1 MSKLGITAIILTL
14 ALISTVPA
22 KTAAAPAPAE
32 APAPVSGRGPA
43 TPAPVETPAPVSGPG
58 PAASGPIP
66 GIDCITA
73 VSNASDCLDYVTT
86 GSNLT
91 VPEKNCCP
99 ELAGL
104 IESKPLCLC
113 QLLSGDVAKQF
124 GLSIDLGRAVNLPAV
139 CKIAN
144 APSAS
149 LCSVAGYPVAA
160 PASGPSTGLP
170 PPVPGTAAPASG
182 PSTGLPPPVPA
193 AESPGGLAASPSAG
207 ENGAASSIAGSAFAV
222 FGGLAFSIL
231 STLF

>member
-1 MSKLGITAIILTL
+1 MSKLGITTVILTL

-32 APAPVSGRGPA
+32 APAPVSGLGPA

-91 VPEKNCCP
+91 VPDKNCCP

-170 PPVPGTAAPASG
+170 P
-182 PSTGLPPPVPA
+182 LVPA

>member
-1 MSKLGITAIILTL
+1 MSKLGITTVILTL

-32 APAPVSGRGPA
+32 APAPVSGLGPA

-73 VSNASDCLDYVTT
+73 VSNATDCLDYVTT

-91 VPEKNCCP
+91 VPDKNCCP

-170 PPVPGTAAPASG
+170 P
-182 PSTGLPPPVPA
+182 LVPA

>member
-32 APAPVSGRGPA
+32 APAPVSGLGPA

-91 VPEKNCCP
+91 VPDKNCCP

-170 PPVPGTAAPASG
+170 P
-182 PSTGLPPPVPA
+182 LVPA

>member
-1 MSKLGITAIILTL
+1 MSKLGITTIILTL

-32 APAPVSGRGPA
+32 APAPVSGLGPA
-43 TPAPVETPAPVSGPG
+43 TPAPVETPASVSGPG

-73 VSNASDCLDYVTT
+73 VSNASDCLEYVTT

-91 VPEKNCCP
+91 VPDKNCCP

-104 IESKPLCLC
+104 IESRALCLC

-124 GLSIDLGRAVNLPAV
+124 GLSIDFGRAVNLPAV

-149 LCSVAGYPVAA
+149 LCSVAGYPV
-160 PASGPSTGLP
+160 
-170 PPVPGTAAPASG
+170 AAPASG

>member
-32 APAPVSGRGPA
+32 APAPVSGLGPA

-91 VPEKNCCP
+91 VPDKNCCP

-170 PPVPGTAAPASG
+170 PPVP
-182 PSTGLPPPVPA
+182 A

>member
-1 MSKLGITAIILTL
+1 MSKLGITTVILTL

-32 APAPVSGRGPA
+32 APAPVSGLGPA

-73 VSNASDCLDYVTT
+73 VSNATDCLDYVTT

-91 VPEKNCCP
+91 VPDKNCCP

-170 PPVPGTAAPASG
+170 PPVP
-182 PSTGLPPPVPA
+182 A

>member
-1 MSKLGITAIILTL
+1 MSKLGITTVILTL

-32 APAPVSGRGPA
+32 APAPVSGLGPA

-91 VPEKNCCP
+91 VPDKNCCP

-170 PPVPGTAAPASG
+170 PPVP
-182 PSTGLPPPVPA
+182 A

>member
-22 KTAAAPAPAE
+22 KTAAAPAPAPAE
-32 APAPVSGRGPA
+32 APAPVSGLGPA

-91 VPEKNCCP
+91 VPDKNCCP

-170 PPVPGTAAPASG
+170 P
-182 PSTGLPPPVPA
+182 LVPA